1 MLQVLLTGCGDGDHT
16 DEWVGKWTL
25 KMWNG
30 EKNTIS
36 EEANFKEG
44 QMEIGGTMERWD
56 FIVEEFKITAEF
68 TLGMIVVGN
77 L

>member
-1 MLQVLLTGCGDGDHT
+1 
-16 DEWVGKWTL
+16 
-25 KMWNG
+25 MWNG
-30 EKNTIS
+30 ENYTIS

-44 QMEIGGTMERWD
+44 QIKIGGTMERGD
-56 FIVEEFKITAEF
+56 FIVEEFNITAEF